1 LIMVGF
7 VLSGASKNGMA
18 LMTATGLTLDGI
30 ERFGYE
36 ETSDEHKKKNYRLT
50 LNGAY
55 FAHT

>member
-1 LIMVGF
+1 MVGF
-7 VLSGASKNGMA
+7 VLSGARKNGMA